1 MVFRNELNNQS
12 RQPRVQ
18 ISVWTVE
25 KAVATVFQRHGMSV
39 GLSAVGCS
47 HWAGVENC
55 STHSITSL
63 SRSGD
68 NVVATL
74 AAATVLLLDIFI
86 ETSFASLH
94 RFYRG

>member
-1 MVFRNELNNQS
+1 MVFGNELNSQS

-25 KAVATVFQRHGMSV
+25 KAVVTVFQRHGMSV
-39 GLSAVGCS
+39 FRRLVVRIGRAWKIAPL
-47 HWAGVENC
+47 
-55 STHSITSL
+55 TQSL

-74 AAATVLLLDIFI
+74 AATTIVLDIFI
-86 ETSFASLH
+86 ETSLASLH